1 MVLSEKVKRRPWEK
15 SLGGRK
21 KNKPST
27 IVSADRGELAK
38 DLEDFRL
45 PRDIGAALFAHV
57 FQGGSMRSWA
67 REYGADHRRVSEA
80 RRDLAWRL
88 REVM

>member
-1 MVLSEKVKRRPWEK
+1 
-15 SLGGRK
+15 
-21 KNKPST
+21 
-27 IVSADRGELAK
+27 VSV
-38 DLEDFRL
+38 FCSRL

-80 RRDLAWRL
+80 RTELAWRL
-88 REVM
+88 RAVM